1 MVSYSAQE
9 NSEISTLLGSSAI
22 VTSRGPSLQWRGLG
36 IERRIL
42 RAAAKESQPID
53 HHFLILWETV
63 SASGEEEAR
72 QGLFVPFKKLPG
84 TITTLVP
91 GIRPAVRTQT
101 DSPVVVCSV
110 SPRFLHD
117 LELEMDRRPTGPFRH
132 LHGSDD
138 AALRRLMLL
147 LIREASIE
155 GKQNAL
161 HLEALFVELGTR
173 LLFASRSLPQDEQPK
188 HQPLPRHLL
197 RRVLERMRVEL
208 DSDLSLS
215 TLAAEAG
222 YSRAHFMRMF
232 KATMGV
238 TPHSHLLELRL
249 RRAQE
254 MVASRSAALIDIA
267 LECGFRSHAHFSA
280 AFSRRFGLAPSLYR
294 RSLFAFSN

>member
-1 MVSYSAQE
+1 MVSYPAQQ
-9 NSEISTLLGSSAI
+9 NSEISTLLGSSAL
-22 VTSRGPSLQWRGLG
+22 VTSRGSSLRWRSLG

-42 RAAAKESQPID
+42 RAAVKESQLID

-63 SASGEEEAR
+63 SAHGEAEVR
-72 QGLFVPFKKLPG
+72 QGSFVPFRKLPG

-91 GIRPAVRTQT
+91 GVRPAVRTDT

-132 LHGSDD
+132 LRGTDD
-138 AALRRLMLL
+138 AALRHLMLL
-147 LIREASIE
+147 LIREASVDRA
-155 GKQNAL
+155 QSAL
-161 HLEALFVELGTR
+161 RLEALFVELGTR
-173 LLFASRSLPQDEQPK
+173 LLFAARSLPQEEQPK
-188 HQPLPRHLL
+188 RQPLPRHLL
-197 RRVLERMRVEL
+197 RRVLERMHVEL

-232 KATMGV
+232 KAAMGV

-267 LECGFRSHAHFSA
+267 LECGFCSHAHFSA

-294 RSLFAFSN
+294 RSLFALSN